1 MKAARQIVLGLL
13 ALTLLL
19 SIVSTVTAI
28 RASRLENR
36 LQQAE
41 ASLKELQSR
50 HYTFATTVSSAFLR
64 PDASP
69 YTVAEARVAILR
81 ESLELPVAEVRTTS
95 PPAADVNSLPYAV
108 NPR

>member
-41 ASLKELQSR
+41 ALLKELQSR
-50 HYTFATTVSSAFLR
+50 HQTFATTVSNAFLR

-69 YTVAEARVAILR
+69 YAVAEARVAILR
-81 ESLELPVAEVRTTS
+81 ENIELPVAEVRTTS
-95 PPAADVNSLPYAV
+95 PSAADVNSLP
-108 NPR
+108 